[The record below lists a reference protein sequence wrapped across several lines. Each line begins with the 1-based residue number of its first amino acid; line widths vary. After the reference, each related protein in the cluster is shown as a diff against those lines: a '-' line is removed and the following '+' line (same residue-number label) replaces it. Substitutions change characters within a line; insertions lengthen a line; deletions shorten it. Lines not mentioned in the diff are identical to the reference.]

1 MKITIIQIGKTKQS
15 FFQQSEAEY
24 QKRLQTYTDLQ
35 IISLSEH
42 PIDDSSNQRL
52 REQAKQKEADAILK
66 ALPKDFFTIV
76 LDEKGQSFDSPKFA
90 QKLGQLRDF
99 EGGKVCFII
108 GGPFGLSPEIKKQAR
123 LILSFSSLTF
133 THEIIR
139 TLLLEQLYRA
149 FTILQNKTYHY

>member
-1 MKITIIQIGKTKQS
+1 MKITIIQVGKTKQS
-15 FFQQSEAEY
+15 FFQQSEAEF
-24 QKRLQTYTDLQ
+24 QKRLQTYADLQ
-35 IISLSEH
+35 IVTISEH
-42 PIDDSSNQRL
+42 SIDDSSNQRL
-52 REQAKQKEADAILK
+52 REQAKQKEAENILK
-66 ALPKDFFTIV
+66 ALPKDFFIVV
-76 LDEKGQSFDSPKFA
+76 LDETGQSFDSPRFA

-108 GGPFGLSPEIKKQAR
+108 GGPFGLSAEIKKQAR